1 MTIKICEYD
10 KQRCLKFAKDII
22 YSSNQYNRFSQ
33 TTQIQIERTYV
44 GKLAELMFLRYL
56 NSNSK
61 SYDEGDMFEIFQ
73 GQQNVDSYDFIT
85 KEGYTIDIKTAS
97 KPFHK
102 RIMVPIDQL
111 NVKKD
116 IYVGIKL
123 NFSSMNGPYINLYD
137 INDCKIF
144 GY

>member
-1 MTIKICEYD
+1 
-10 KQRCLKFAKDII
+10 
-22 YSSNQYNRFSQ
+22 
-33 TTQIQIERTYV
+33 
-44 GKLAELMFLRYL
+44 MFLRYL

-144 GY
+144 GYIKYSLLIQQPTENFGEGPCKSIQLNQLEPPETLLKLF